1 MYGFLHYTIVAMKN
15 IKIKFPW
22 SKKKSNIENTTELA
36 TCEESVFK
44 ASFEDYLNSIK
55 AKSPEE
61 KFAIAALKALCHSP
75 SEYNLMPDS
84 QLSFVVY
91 CFDGKDKEWYV
102 RFFAKMLCQF
112 QPLWNHYNAQDFL
125 RKLGIR
131 FATSREG
138 VIGLNVKGVL
148 VSYKWIGFLTGNV
161 TIPGFERNCKI
172 LQDWHDNL
180 EYFECRMQSR
190 FKDDYFIWMGS
201 EKNAAYPGAEALPR
215 LLDLESYVQA
225 ES

>member
-1 MYGFLHYTIVAMKN
+1 MKN

-22 SKKKSNIENTTELA
+22 SKKKSNIENTTELV

-61 KFAIAALKALCHSP
+61 RFAIAALKALCHSP
-75 SEYNLMPDS
+75 SEYNLMPNS

-148 VSYKWIGFLTGNV
+148 VSYKWIGFLTGKV

-201 EKNAAYPGAEALPR
+201 EKNAAYPGAEVLPR
-215 LLDLESYVQA
+215 LLDLDAYVQA